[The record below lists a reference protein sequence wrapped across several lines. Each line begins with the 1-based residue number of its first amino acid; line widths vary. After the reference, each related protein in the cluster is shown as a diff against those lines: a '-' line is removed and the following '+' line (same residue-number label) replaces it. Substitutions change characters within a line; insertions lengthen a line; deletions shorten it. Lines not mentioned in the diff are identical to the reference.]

1 MIGRLIL
8 LTLAAGFA
16 EAHVGSPDIIL
27 EGSAGPYPLYVTIRP
42 PSVIPGVAE
51 IEIRSSTPEIR
62 EIRVTPTPL
71 TGLGAQFAP
80 APDVMQRS
88 KLDSNFFT
96 GTLWMMEPGS
106 WQVRIQAQGD
116 KGSGQLSVPVPAIAT
131 RTKSMQFALGAG
143 LFVMTIVLAVGI
155 VSIVG
160 AGVREGQLEPG
171 TSPDAG
177 SKRRARILMGA
188 TAALVVLILWGG
200 NQWWSAE
207 ASGYAG
213 NIYRPL
219 EMSATVQPG
228 DRLVLQLKNPEW
240 AVPRQIDDFLPDHG
254 HLMHLYVIRQ
264 PDADRVWHLHPEMTA
279 SGVFTHDLPPMPA
292 GRYKLY
298 ADVVHRDGL
307 PETMVA
313 ELSLPNDLAGT
324 PIGGD
329 DAAGVRGQ
337 SPDGAR
343 VVWDRDAGPLKARQ
357 AAVFRFRL
365 VDKDGQPVR
374 DTELYMGMLGHAAF
388 FKDDG
393 SVFAHVHPSGS
404 VPMAALALANPSSE
418 DHSMHAM
425 HSALPAEADFPY
437 GFPTPGDYRVIVQMK
452 HGGVVET
459 GVFEAKVE

>member
-1 MIGRLIL
+1 M
-8 LTLAAGFA
+8 
-16 EAHVGSPDIIL
+16 
-27 EGSAGPYPLYVTIRP
+27 
-42 PSVIPGVAE
+42 
-51 IEIRSSTPEIR
+51 
-62 EIRVTPTPL
+62 
-71 TGLGAQFAP
+71 GAQFAP

-131 RTKSMQFALGAG
+131 RTKSMQFALSAG
-143 LFVMTIVLAVGI
+143 LFIMTMVLAVGI

-171 TSPDAG
+171 STPDAG

-219 EMSATVQPG
+219 EMSATIQPG
-228 DRLVLQLKNPEW
+228 DRLVLRLKNPDW

-279 SGVFTHDLPPMPA
+279 SGVFTHDLPPWCIATGFRRPWSPSCRFPRISRA
-292 GRYKLY
+292 
-298 ADVVHRDGL
+298 HR
-307 PETMVA
+307 
-313 ELSLPNDLAGT
+313 S
-324 PIGGD
+324 
-329 DAAGVRGQ
+329 AATTR
-337 SPDGAR
+337 R
-343 VVWDRDAGPLKARQ
+343 
-357 AAVFRFRL
+357 
-365 VDKDGQPVR
+365 
-374 DTELYMGMLGHAAF
+374 
-388 FKDDG
+388 
-393 SVFAHVHPSGS
+393 VFA
-404 VPMAALALANPSSE
+404 ANRRME
-418 DHSMHAM
+418 RGWCGIAM
-425 HSALPAEADFPY
+425 QRH
-437 GFPTPGDYRVIVQMK
+437 
-452 HGGVVET
+452 
-459 GVFEAKVE
+459 